1 MRLLAP
7 ESLDDSQKAIFVE
20 CSRYFPEGSVCVNVV
35 LGREPWDVRPLLLM
49 RGSVSI
55 MRLSPR
61 LDEARARHI
70 AGDLEGFA
78 RLFSHDLKVQLIPHN
93 GQFFIIRPFV
103 ADTLQDELE
112 KGVVTGREQ
121 LERIVRQLIKLVGD
135 LSRRS
140 MAHGHISPANVAVAK
155 GEVILLDPLMGAIQ
169 VSSDPYLP
177 PESSLGVSPEP
188 TSDLFCL
195 GKMIRTLLGDSLTP
209 RQISVVEQL
218 LLPSPRHRPPLAEV
232 AVAFGFQEE
241 SAFPSA
247 DLNSQNSGRTNAG
260 KLLRSTGSPSGGGAR
275 SGVSDVRAEPAASGT
290 PRSNRMW
297 LLIPLSLLGATY
309 LIKDRYPSLYYSLA
323 TRVPGLV
330 SEHSVEFEAEWA
342 SHQKPRMLV
351 VARSAILRDD
361 PAAINA
367 ITADILGGANPEG
380 VRSRLLRVALDEL
393 WREQLSQSD
402 VRAAVALALI
412 QMFPEGA
419 RTLPPLKTLH
429 PAILLAIA
437 GETQPLNSG
446 KELQSIGLDSLMSL
460 PAPFGVLFS
469 ELKKLGVSAVGNPAA
484 IGLAAIASGDTRP
497 QAFEGLMTGGT
508 DEQKAR
514 AIVELVVPIVRSNPA
529 AANELFA
536 AIRDRGEQLG
546 TLTSWFAL
554 EDLAGWSRVPAMAKL
569 DVVLSYTTAAELDQ
583 AQYADLLKYPIA
595 EARNFAAAMLQK
607 KVFTQGSE
615 KLLLTLSSDAN
626 ALSREQ
632 TIALLAALKADPST
646 RGQFVTKWFELQ
658 PNPDTVVL
666 LLVARSHA
674 DSADLFNLEAAR
686 YLRRN
691 TWRAP
696 LTLLELLAN
705 HPEPLARVLAYG
717 KLNVAVPA
725 ERELL
730 KKRLSAEKDEGCL
743 KALMAKLSIEAT
755 Q

>member
-7 ESLDDSQKAIFVE
+7 ESLDTPQRTIFEE
-20 CSRYFPEGSVCVNVV
+20 CSRFFPEGSVCVNVV
-35 LGREPWDVRPLLLM
+35 LGREAWDVRPLILT
-49 RGSVSI
+49 RGSVSL

-61 LDEARARHI
+61 LDETRARQL

-78 RLFSHDLKVQLIPHN
+78 RLFNQEIKIQLIADR

-112 KGVVTGREQ
+112 KGLISGRGE
-121 LERIVRQLIKLVGD
+121 LERLIKQLIKLVGE

-140 MAHGHISPANVAVAK
+140 MAHGHLSPANIAVAK
-155 GEVILLDPLMGAIQ
+155 GELVLLDPLMGAIQ
-169 VSSDPYLP
+169 VSTDPFLP
-177 PESSLGVSPEP
+177 PESSLGLSPEP
-188 TSDLFCL
+188 TADLFCL
-195 GKMIRTLLGDSLTP
+195 GKMIRTLLGDSLSP
-209 RQISVVEQL
+209 RQTSVVEQL

-232 AVAFGFQEE
+232 AVAFGLHEGTAAPLGAEQAHNG
-241 SAFPSA
+241 S
-247 DLNSQNSGRTNAG
+247 RTNAG
-260 KLLRSTGSPSGGGAR
+260 KLVRSAGTSTANGTR
-275 SGVSDVRAEPAASGT
+275 SGVADVWEETEDAA
-290 PRSNRMW
+290 PQSNRGW
-297 LLIPLSLLGATY
+297 LLIPLALVVGVY
-309 LIKDRYPSLYYSLA
+309 LIKERYPSLYYSLA

-330 SEHSVEFEAEWA
+330 SEHSVEFESEWA

-361 PAAINA
+361 PAAMNA

-393 WREQLSQSD
+393 WRDQLSQTD
-402 VRAAVALALI
+402 VRSAVALALI

-419 RTLPPLKTLH
+419 RTLPALKTLH

-437 GETQPLNSG
+437 GETQPLNPG
-446 KELQSIGLDSLMSL
+446 KELQSISLDSLTTL
-460 PAPFGVLFS
+460 PAPFGVLFT
-469 ELKKLGVSAVGNPAA
+469 EIEKLGVSKVGHPAA

-497 QAFEGLMTGGT
+497 QAFEGLMTAAT
-508 DEQKAR
+508 DESKAR
-514 AIVELVVPIVRSNPA
+514 ALIGLVVPIVRDNST

-554 EDLAGWSRVPAMAKL
+554 EDLAGWSRVPAMTKL
-569 DVVLSYTTAAELDQ
+569 DVVLSATTAAELDQ
-583 AQYADLLKYPIA
+583 AQYADLLKYPVA
-595 EARNFAAAMLQK
+595 EARNFAANMLQK
-607 KVFTQGSE
+607 KVFTQGAE

-632 TIALLAALKADPST
+632 TIALLAALKAEPST
-646 RGQFVTKWFELQ
+646 RGQFLTKWFELE
-658 PNPDTVVL
+658 PNADTIVL

-691 TWRAP
+691 TWSAP
-696 LTLLELLAN
+696 FSLLELLAK

-717 KLNVAVPA
+717 KLNVAVA
-725 ERELL
+725 TERDLL
-730 KKRLSAEKDEGCL
+730 KKRLSLEKDDGCL
-743 KALMAKLSIEAT
+743 KALMAKLSIEPKG
-755 Q
+755 

>member
-7 ESLDDSQKAIFVE
+7 ESLDASQRAIFDE
-20 CSRYFPEGSVCVNVV
+20 CSRFFPEGSVCVNVV
-35 LGREPWDVRPLLLM
+35 LGRDVWDVRPLLLA
-49 RGSVSI
+49 RGNVSL

-61 LDEARARHI
+61 LDEPRARQL

-78 RLFSHDLKVQLIPHN
+78 RLFNQEMKIQLIPGK

-112 KGVVTGREQ
+112 KGLVSGREE
-121 LERIVRQLIKLVGD
+121 LERIVRQLIKVVGD

-140 MAHGHISPANVAVAK
+140 MAHGHLSPANLAVAR
-155 GEVILLDPLMGAIQ
+155 GELVLLDPLMGAIQ
-169 VSSDPYLP
+169 VSTDPYLP

-188 TSDLFCL
+188 TADLFCL
-195 GKMIRTLLGDSLTP
+195 GKMIRTLLGDSVSP
-209 RQISVVEQL
+209 RQASVVEQL

-232 AVAFGFQEE
+232 AVAFGIHEGGTFQ
-241 SAFPSA
+241 SASEPAQLGSRT
-247 DLNSQNSGRTNAG
+247 NSG
-260 KLLRSTGSPSGGGAR
+260 KLVRSASPGSGAR
-275 SGVSDVRAEPAASGT
+275 FGVVDIRSEAIAT
-290 PRSNRMW
+290 PRAKRGW
-297 LLIPLSLLGATY
+297 LLIPVALIGAAY
-309 LIKDRYPSLYYSLA
+309 LVKERYPSMYHSLA
-323 TRVPGLV
+323 IRVPGLV

-380 VRSRLLRVALDEL
+380 VRSRMLRVALDEL
-393 WREQLSQSD
+393 WRDQLSQTD
-402 VRAAVALALI
+402 VRSAVALALI
-412 QMFPEGA
+412 QIFPEGA
-419 RTLPPLKTLH
+419 RALPDLKTLH

-446 KELQSIGLDSLMSL
+446 KELQAISTDSLTTL
-460 PAPFGVLFS
+460 PAPFGVLFT
-469 ELKKLGVSAVGNPAA
+469 ELTKLGVTKVGHPAA

-497 QAFEGLMTGGT
+497 QAFEGLMTAAT
-508 DEQKAR
+508 DESKAR
-514 AIVELVVPIVRSNPA
+514 ALVSLVVPIVRGSPT

-554 EDLAGWSRVPAMAKL
+554 EDLAGWSHVPAMTKL
-569 DVVLSYTTAAELDQ
+569 DVALSSATAAELDQ
-583 AQYADLLKYPIA
+583 AQYADLLKYPVP
-595 EARNFAAAMLQK
+595 EARIFAASMLRK
-607 KVFTQGSE
+607 KAFTQDAE

-632 TIALLAALKADPST
+632 TIALLAALKADPAT
-646 RGQFVTKWFELQ
+646 RGQFVTKWFDLQ

-691 TWRAP
+691 AWRAP
-696 LTLLELLAN
+696 FALLELLAK

-717 KLNVAVPA
+717 KLNPAVAA
-725 ERELL
+725 ERDLL
-730 KKRLSAEKDEGCL
+730 KKRLSLEKDEGCL
-743 KALMAKLSIEAT
+743 KALMAKLSMEPKG
-755 Q
+755 

>member
-7 ESLDDSQKAIFVE
+7 ESLDASQRAIFDE
-20 CSRYFPEGSVCVNVV
+20 CSRFFPEGSVCVNVV
-35 LGREPWDVRPLLLM
+35 LGREAWDVRPLLLA
-49 RGSVSI
+49 RGNVSL
-55 MRLSPR
+55 MRLSPS
-61 LDEARARHI
+61 LEDACARQL

-78 RLFSHDLKVQLIPHN
+78 RLFNQEIKVQLIPDR
-93 GQFFIIRPFV
+93 GRFFIIRPFV

-112 KGVVTGREQ
+112 KGLVSGRDE

-140 MAHGHISPANVAVAK
+140 MAHGHLSPANVAVAK
-155 GEVILLDPLMGAIQ
+155 GELVLLDPLMGAIQ
-169 VSSDPYLP
+169 VSTDPYLP

-188 TSDLFCL
+188 TADLFCL
-195 GKMIRTLLGDSLTP
+195 GKMIRTLLGDSLSP
-209 RQISVVEQL
+209 RQASVVEQL

-232 AVAFGFQEE
+232 AVAFGLYEGGSLQ
-241 SAFPSA
+241 
-247 DLNSQNSGRTNAG
+247 SGTEQAQQGSRPNAG
-260 KLLRSTGSPSGGGAR
+260 RLVRSAGPVSGTR
-275 SGVSDVRAEPAASGT
+275 SAVSDVRNEALEPA
-290 PRSNRMW
+290 PRSNRGW
-297 LLIPLSLLGATY
+297 FLIPVALAGAIY
-309 LIKDRYPSLYYSLA
+309 LVKERYPSLYYSLA

-380 VRSRLLRVALDEL
+380 VRSRFLRVALDEL
-393 WREQLSQSD
+393 WRDQLSQTD
-402 VRAAVALALI
+402 VRAAVTLALI
-412 QMFPEGA
+412 QIFPEGA
-419 RTLPPLKTLH
+419 RSLPPLKSLH

-437 GETQPLNSG
+437 GETQPLNAG
-446 KELQSIGLDSLMSL
+446 KELQSISIDSLSTL
-460 PAPFGVLFS
+460 PAPFGFLFT
-469 ELKKLGVSAVGNPAA
+469 ELKKLGVTKVGNAAA

-497 QAFEGLMTGGT
+497 QAFEGLMTAAKDDST
-508 DEQKAR
+508 AR
-514 AIVELVVPIVRSNPA
+514 AIVQLVVPIVRGNPA

-554 EDLAGWSRVPAMAKL
+554 EDLAGWSRVPAIAKL
-569 DVVLSYTTAAELDQ
+569 DVALSSSTATDLDQ
-583 AQYADLLKYPIA
+583 AQYSDLLKYPVQ
-595 EARNFAAAMLQK
+595 EARNFAASMLQK
-607 KVFTQGSE
+607 KVFTQGAE

-632 TIALLAALKADPST
+632 TIALLAALKAEPST
-646 RGQFVTKWFELQ
+646 RGQFLTKWFDLQ
-658 PNPDTVVL
+658 PNPETVVL

-696 LTLLELLAN
+696 LSLLEMLAN

-717 KLNVAVPA
+717 KLNVGVTA
-725 ERELL
+725 ERDLL
-730 KKRLSAEKDEGCL
+730 KKRLSLEKDEGCL
-743 KALMAKLSIEAT
+743 KALMAKLSLEPKE
-755 Q
+755 

>member
-7 ESLDDSQKAIFVE
+7 ESLDAPQRAIFEE
-20 CSRYFPEGSVCVNVV
+20 CSRFFPEGSVCVNVV
-35 LGREPWDVRPLLLM
+35 LGREAWDVRPLLLM
-49 RGSVSI
+49 RGSVSL

-61 LDEARARHI
+61 LDETRTRQL

-78 RLFSHDLKVQLIPHN
+78 RLFNQEIKVQPVADR

-103 ADTLQDELE
+103 ADTLQDDLEKGLVSGRGELE
-112 KGVVTGREQ
+112 K
-121 LERIVRQLIKLVGD
+121 LVRQLIKLVGE

-155 GEVILLDPLMGAIQ
+155 GELVLLDPLMGAIQ
-169 VSSDPYLP
+169 VSTDPYLP
-177 PESSLGVSPEP
+177 PESSRGVSPEP
-188 TSDLFCL
+188 TADLFCL
-195 GKMIRTLLGDSLTP
+195 GKMIRTLLGDSLSP
-209 RQISVVEQL
+209 RQTSVVEQL

-232 AVAFGFQEE
+232 AVAFGLHEGAAFQ
-241 SAFPSA
+241 
-247 DLNSQNSGRTNAG
+247 SGAEQAHPGNRTNAG
-260 KLLRSTGSPSGGGAR
+260 KLVRSAGASSANGTR
-275 SGVSDVRAEPAASGT
+275 SGVSDVWEEARTTA
-290 PRSNRMW
+290 PRSNRGW
-297 LLIPLSLLGATY
+297 LLIPLALVGAVY
-309 LIKDRYPSLYYSLA
+309 LVKERYPSLYYSLA

-330 SEHSVEFEAEWA
+330 SEHSVEFESEWA

-380 VRSRLLRVALDEL
+380 VRNRFLRVALDEL
-393 WREQLSQSD
+393 WRDQLSQTD

-412 QMFPEGA
+412 QIFPEGA
-419 RTLPPLKTLH
+419 RVLPPLKTLH

-446 KELQSIGLDSLMSL
+446 KELQSISIDSLTTL
-460 PAPFGVLFS
+460 PAPFGVLFT
-469 ELKKLGVSAVGNPAA
+469 ELKKLGVSKVGHPAT

-497 QAFEGLMTGGT
+497 QAFEGFMTAAT
-508 DEQKAR
+508 DEPKAR
-514 AIVELVVPIVRSNPA
+514 ALVGLVVPIVRDNST

-554 EDLAGWSRVPAMAKL
+554 EDLAGWSRVPAIAKL
-569 DVVLSYTTAAELDQ
+569 DVALSSGTAAELDQ
-583 AQYADLLKYPIA
+583 AQYADLLKYPVS
-595 EARNFAAAMLQK
+595 EARIFAATMLQK
-607 KVFTQGSE
+607 RVFTQGAE

-626 ALSREQ
+626 GLSREQ
-632 TIALLAALKADPST
+632 TIALLAALKAEPAT
-646 RGQFVTKWFELQ
+646 RGQFLTKWFELQ
-658 PNPDTVVL
+658 PNADTVVL

-674 DSADLFNLEAAR
+674 DSADLFNLDAAR

-696 LTLLELLAN
+696 LSLLELLAN

-717 KLNVAVPA
+717 KLNVAVAA
-725 ERELL
+725 ERDLL
-730 KKRLSAEKDEGCL
+730 KKRLSLEKDDGCL
-743 KALMAKLSIEAT
+743 KALMAKLSLEPKE
-755 Q
+755 

>member
-1 MRLLAP
+1 MRLLSP
-7 ESLDDSQKAIFVE
+7 ESLDESQRAIFDE
-20 CSRYFPEGSVCVNVV
+20 CARYFPDGAVCVNVV
-35 LGREPWDVRPLLLM
+35 LGREPWDVRPLLLQ
-49 RGSVSI
+49 RGSVNI

-61 LDEARARHI
+61 LDEARARQL
-70 AGDLEGFA
+70 AGDLEGVA
-78 RLFSHDLKVQLIPHN
+78 RLFNHELKVQLIPN
-93 GQFFIIRPFV
+93 RGRFFIIRPFV

-112 KGVVTGREQ
+112 KGVVAGREQ
-121 LERIVRQLIKLVGD
+121 LERLVRQLIKLVGD

-140 MAHGHISPANVAVAK
+140 MAHGHLSPANVAVAK

-169 VSSDPYLP
+169 VSTDPYLP

-188 TSDLFCL
+188 TADLFCL

-209 RQISVVEQL
+209 RQMSVVEQL

-232 AVAFGFQEE
+232 AVAFGFQEA
-241 SAFPSA
+241 SAFQSA
-247 DLNSQNSGRTNAG
+247 DRHSQHAAGTNAG
-260 KLLRSTGSPSGGGAR
+260 KLLRSTSAAGVR
-275 SGVSDVRAEPAASGT
+275 SAGVSEVTEESRGEPS
-290 PRSNRMW
+290 RSTRGW
-297 LLIPLSLLGATY
+297 LLIPLVLIGVVY

-330 SEHSVEFEAEWA
+330 SDHSVEFEAEWS
-342 SHQKPRMLV
+342 SHQRPRMLV

-393 WREQLSQSD
+393 WREQLSPGD
-402 VRAAVALALI
+402 VRAAVALALVQI
-412 QMFPEGA
+412 FPEGA

-446 KELQSIGLDSLMSL
+446 KELQSIGIDSLVSL

-469 ELKKLGVSAVGNPAA
+469 ELKKLGISTVGNPAT
-484 IGLAAIASGDTRP
+484 IGLAAVASGDTRP
-497 QAFEGLMTGGT
+497 QAFEGIMTAAV
-508 DEQKAR
+508 DEAKAR
-514 AIVELVVPIVRSNPA
+514 AIVELVVPIVRSNPT

-546 TLTSWFAL
+546 TLASWFSL
-554 EDLAGWSRVPAMAKL
+554 EDLAGWSRVPAMTKL
-569 DVVLSYTTAAELDQ
+569 DLVVASTTTAELDQ
-583 AQYADLLKYPIA
+583 AQYADLLKHPVG
-595 EARNFAAAMLQK
+595 ETRNFAAAMLQK
-607 KVFTQGSE
+607 KFFPQGSE
-615 KLLLTLSSDAN
+615 KLLVTLSSDAN

-632 TIALLAALKADPST
+632 TIALLAALKADPAT
-646 RGQFVTKWFELQ
+646 RGQFVTKWFDLQ
-658 PNPDTVVL
+658 PNADTIVL
-666 LLVARSHA
+666 LLVARSHV

-691 TWRAP
+691 SWRAP
-696 LTLLELLAN
+696 FALLELLAS

-717 KLNVAVPA
+717 KLNVAAPA

-730 KKRLSAEKDEGCL
+730 KKRLSLEKDEGCL
-743 KALMAKLSIEAT
+743 KALMAKLSIEPKE
-755 Q
+755 